1 MRTRSWKFGK
11 PCPAEVF
18 ERLASVQTL
27 HVGGRGGRQPL
38 IHYESLGLE
47 TPDHDVNV
55 VSSFHPPP
63 FV

>member
-1 MRTRSWKFGK
+1 VCTRAGNSGSRALPESSKGLRQLRPRTY
-11 PCPAEVF
+11 AD
-18 ERLASVQTL
+18 A
-27 HVGGRGGRQPL
+27 GGRQPL
-38 IHYESLGLE
+38 IHYESLGLK

>member
-1 MRTRSWKFGK
+1 VRTRILDGK
-11 PCPAEVF
+11 PCPAEVL
-18 ERLASVQTL
+18 ERLASVQTAD
-27 HVGGRGGRQPL
+27 VRGRRGRQPL